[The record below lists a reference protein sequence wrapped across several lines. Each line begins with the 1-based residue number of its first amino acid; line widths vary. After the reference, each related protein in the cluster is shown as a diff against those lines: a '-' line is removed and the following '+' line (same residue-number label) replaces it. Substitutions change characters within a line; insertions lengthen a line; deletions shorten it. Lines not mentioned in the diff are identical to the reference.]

1 MFVEFIPTGICS
13 KKITFEIDD
22 GKIHN
27 LKFFGGCPGNL
38 GAIMKLLEGAD
49 ALKTAEL
56 LRGNK
61 CGNKETSCTDQLAI
75 AIYEAL
81 ESISAKAS

>member
-1 MFVEFIPTGICS
+1 MLVDFIPSGICS
-13 KKITFEIDD
+13 KRITFEIVN

-49 ALKTAEL
+49 ALKTADL
-56 LRGNK
+56 LRGNQ
-61 CGNKETSCTDQLAI
+61 CGNKGTSCTDQLAI

-81 ESISAKAS
+81 DMEAAKAS